1 VKKLREAPQRAGTLH
16 VHVLAGPLLQLPEFR
31 PKFGRSESAEAE
43 EIYSFPALLRR
54 AESLGYRDIDAEV

>member
-1 VKKLREAPQRAGTLH
+1 MCTCWPQLR
-16 VHVLAGPLLQLPEFR
+16 LLQLPEFR

-54 AESLGYRDIDAEV
+54 AESLGYRDIDADL